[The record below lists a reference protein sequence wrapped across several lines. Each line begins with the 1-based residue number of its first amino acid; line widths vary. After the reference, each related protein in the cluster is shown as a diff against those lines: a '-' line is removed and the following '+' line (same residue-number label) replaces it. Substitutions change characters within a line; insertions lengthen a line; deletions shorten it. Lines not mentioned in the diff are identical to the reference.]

1 MQWHV
6 REHIQTQ
13 IHLSVQWHAHVHTPT
28 QYAHNKCRKKTI

>member
-6 REHIQTQ
+6 HEHIQTQ